1 MRTLIALATVAG
13 LLLGGCGGSAERR
26 AASAPS
32 LEDASRVLEKES
44 VRVEVGHDYTLGSE
58 TVTMRGSGVAKPY
71 PYRVQVE
78 ARQGNSEGVVEFE
91 VRKIGQLRFFSS
103 PQLAKAMPD
112 GKRWVR
118 ATQTGGLPNV
128 LVPRDHVDFLTNAG
142 DLRRASAELRG
153 QQVTHVRG
161 RVDPD
166 AFGGEDGEAFKQ
178 LVAGHPVTIET
189 WLDGRGR
196 PLRIAME
203 WKDARGGVMKSYV
216 DILEYGATVDVDIPA
231 GEDVAEESELE

>member
-13 LLLGGCGGSAERR
+13 LLLGGCGGSEARQ

-32 LEDASRVLEKES
+32 LKDASKVLEKES
-44 VRVEVGHDYTLGSE
+44 VRVEVGQDYTLGSE
-58 TVTMRGSGVAKPY
+58 SVTMRGNGLAKPY

-78 ARQGNSEGVVEFE
+78 ARQENSEGVVEFE
-91 VRKIGQLRFFSS
+91 LRKIGQLRFFSS
-103 PQLAKAMPD
+103 PQLAKAIPD

-128 LVPRDHVDFLTNAG
+128 LVPRDHVDFLTNAR

-161 RVDPD
+161 RVDPND
-166 AFGGEDGEAFKQ
+166 FEGEDGEAFQK
-178 LVAGHPVTIET
+178 LIGDNRLTIET
-189 WLDGRGR
+189 WLDGQGR

-203 WKDARGGVMKSYV
+203 WKDTRGGVMKSYV
-216 DILEYGATVDVDIPA
+216 DILEYGPTVEVDTPA
-231 GEDVAEESELE
+231 AADVAQESELE